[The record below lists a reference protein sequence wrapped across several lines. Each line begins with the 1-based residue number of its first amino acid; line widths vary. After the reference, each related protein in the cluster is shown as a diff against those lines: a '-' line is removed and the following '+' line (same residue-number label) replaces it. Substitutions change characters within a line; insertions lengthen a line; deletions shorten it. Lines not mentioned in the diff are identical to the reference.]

1 MKTGKNEQEKGLEK
15 IYTTEKHTG
24 KRILKTGRKKDK
36 NHREKGTLLPFT
48 GKHYSFGHKEKL
60 QLLEG
65 KKTANSNFFGRAGY
79 M

>member
-1 MKTGKNEQEKGLEK
+1 LKQVKTSKKRGLKN

-24 KRILKTGRKKDK
+24 KRILKTDRKKDK
-36 NHREKGTLLPFT
+36 NHRALLPIT

-65 KKTANSNFFGRAGY
+65 KETANSNFFGRAG
-79 M
+79 